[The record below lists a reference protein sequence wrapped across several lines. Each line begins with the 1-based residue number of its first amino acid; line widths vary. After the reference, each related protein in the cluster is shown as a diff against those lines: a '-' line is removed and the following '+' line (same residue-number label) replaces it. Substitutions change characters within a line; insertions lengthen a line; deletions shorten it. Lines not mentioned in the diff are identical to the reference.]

1 MRRSLPILFTLLAGS
16 TAALRGQ
23 SLTVYSGNGQIVLE
37 QFLTTVPMKVLARD
51 GRGNPAPNIPI
62 TWTITQGQGTIVRP
76 MAQTDASGFAT
87 ADFLGTAIPF
97 GLTYTQATVTAS
109 SSYGPA
115 SFFVTT
121 TLVRSP
127 SGGTA
132 SLPLVDL
139 LNPPPD
145 KLLITGRAG
154 AILPGAIQVRVAVG
168 SVLLPNVGVNMHY
181 YNEEEQ
187 LPAPFAQCRG
197 GEVLTNSLGV
207 ATCDLILND
216 QVGQVQI
223 SAVAGEMQKTRP
235 MLLNITQGTPCAY
248 SIAPGGQAF
257 ATAGGAGTIVLTTGS
272 GCAWAAASS
281 ANWVVLSGAVA
292 GSGSANISF
301 AVATNAGPTRSAT
314 ITIGSQVFNISQ
326 AAAGTTASPLTISTS
341 SPLSQGTVGTAYSQ
355 ALQATGG
362 TPPYQ
367 WAASNLP
374 PGLLLNGAIISGT
387 PTTAGSYSLSLT
399 LTDGARGSIT
409 QSFAVTVGTTP
420 ISTGGPVL
428 TNGSFPAAAVGQAYR
443 QAVTFTTSCTSPFG
457 QGPTIAVSS
466 GSLPP
471 GITLTSPVEKTW
483 VLAGTPTNG
492 GSYNFALTITE
503 VCGRTG
509 TASFLLPVSGAG
521 SGGGGGSAGAI
532 TPSQQQISFTVGA
545 GSAVRP
551 GDVIVGLTSSN
562 GSALAYTAT
571 IQNMTGGA
579 WLSITNGATGLT
591 PSSLTLSAGNFQTFA
606 AGTYTA
612 QLALQTNGNATV
624 IVPVTLTVTTAAPVS
639 VSPMSLV
646 FTTPTVQAPTFMQ
659 QSVQITASAATH
671 FTVNFINDSQ
681 SNWLGVTPGAGDTP
695 ATITVLANP
704 VGLRPGT
711 FTGRITITPSVGA
724 PVSVP
729 VSLVV
734 TAPPVF
740 SWSIPSADNSY
751 LTNGPAPSPLTVNLA
766 SSGSNLQF
774 QLTNPAASWLSV
786 TPRQG
791 ITPTNITLTFD
802 PSGLAPGVYQTVI
815 TASAIG
821 TASQPLTLPVTLS
834 VRQAAPTI
842 SAVLHGASFLPAL
855 LAPGLEVLIVGSN
868 LGPST
873 QADSMPDPDT
883 GLYPTS
889 LQGARILFDDYAAPI
904 LHASDQQV
912 TVLVPYSVA
921 GKADVRVVSEYRF
934 AQSIPQRFNVADTS
948 PGIFTGAGSQA
959 IVLNEDG
966 SYNSQTAG
974 ANPGSVIGILGT
986 GAGQTD
992 PAGIDGL
999 LTQDGAAGAPLMPVT
1014 AQIGGLNAEVISA
1027 APAPGQPAGVFL
1039 IKVRIPDD
1047 APRGTV
1053 VPLSVSVG
1061 SASTQDGVT
1070 IVIAP

>member
-1 MRRSLPILFTLLAGS
+1 
-16 TAALRGQ
+16 
-23 SLTVYSGNGQIVLE
+23 
-37 QFLTTVPMKVLARD
+37 
-51 GRGNPAPNIPI
+51 
-62 TWTITQGQGTIVRP
+62 
-76 MAQTDASGFAT
+76 
-87 ADFLGTAIPF
+87 
-97 GLTYTQATVTAS
+97 
-109 SSYGPA
+109 
-115 SFFVTT
+115 
-121 TLVRSP
+121 
-127 SGGTA
+127 
-132 SLPLVDL
+132 
-139 LNPPPD
+139 
-145 KLLITGRAG
+145 
-154 AILPGAIQVRVAVG
+154 
-168 SVLLPNVGVNMHY
+168 
-181 YNEEEQ
+181 
-187 LPAPFAQCRG
+187 
-197 GEVLTNSLGV
+197 
-207 ATCDLILND
+207 
-216 QVGQVQI
+216 
-223 SAVAGEMQKTRP
+223 MQKTRP
-235 MLLNITQGTPCAY
+235 MLLNITQGAACTY
-248 SIAPGGQAF
+248 SVSPGGQAF
-257 ATAGGAGTIVLTTGS
+257 ATAGGAGTIVLTAGS
-272 GCAWAAASS
+272 GCVWAAASS
-281 ANWVVLSGAVA
+281 AAWVVLSGAVA

-301 AVATNAGPTRSAT
+301 AVATNSGPARSAT
-314 ITIGSQVFNISQ
+314 ITVGSQVFNISQ

-341 SPLSQGTVGTAYSQ
+341 SPLTQGTVGTAYSQ

-367 WAASNLP
+367 WAAANLP

-387 PTTAGSYSLSLT
+387 PSAAGAYSLSLT
-399 LTDGARGSIT
+399 LTDGARSSVT
-409 QSFAVTVGTTP
+409 QTFNVTVGTTP
-420 ISTGGPVL
+420 VSTGGPVL
-428 TNGSFPAAAVGQAYR
+428 TNGNFPSAAVGQAYR

-457 QGPTIAVSS
+457 QGPTIVVSS

-471 GITLTSPVEKTW
+471 GIILTSPVEKTW
-483 VLAGTPTNG
+483 VLSGTPTTG
-492 GSYNFALTITE
+492 GSYSFALTITE

-509 TASFLLPVSGAG
+509 TASFMLPVSGAG
-521 SGGGGGSAGAI
+521 NGGGGSVGAI

-545 GSAVRP
+545 GSSVRP

-562 GSALAYTAT
+562 GAALGYTAS
-571 IQNMTGGA
+571 IQSMTGGS
-579 WLSITNGATGLT
+579 WLSITNGSAGVT
-591 PSSLTLSAGNFQTFA
+591 PSSLTLSVGNFQTFA

-624 IVPVTLTVTTAAPVS
+624 VVPVTLTVTNSAPVS

-671 FTVNFINDSQ
+671 FTVNFVNDSQ
-681 SNWLGVTPGAGDTP
+681 SNWLGVTPGVGDTP

-711 FTGRITITPSVGA
+711 FTGRITITPSNGPAVL
-724 PVSVP
+724 VP

-740 SWSIPSADNSY
+740 SWSIPAADNSY

-774 QLTNPAASWLSV
+774 QLTNPAASWLTV

-791 ITPTNITLTFD
+791 MTPTNITLTFD
-802 PSGLAPGVYQTVI
+802 PAGLAPGVYQTLV
-815 TASAIG
+815 TASAVG
-821 TASQPLTLPVTLS
+821 TASQPVTLPVTLS

-868 LGPST
+868 LGPTT
-873 QADSMPDPDT
+873 QADSAPDPDS

-889 LQGARILFDDYAAPI
+889 LQGARVLFDDYAAPI

-921 GKADVRVVSEYRF
+921 GKADVRVVAEYRF
-934 AQSIPQRFNVADTS
+934 AQSVPQRFNVADTS

-959 IVLNEDG
+959 IVINDDG

-974 ANPGSVIGILGT
+974 ANPGSVVSILGT

-999 LTQDGAAGAPLMPVT
+999 LMQDGVTATPLMPVT
-1014 AQIGGLNAEVISA
+1014 AQIGGLNAEVVSVG
-1027 APAPGQPAGVFL
+1027 PAPGQPAGVFL
-1039 IKVRIPDD
+1039 IKVKVPDD
-1047 APRGTV
+1047 APRGGV
-1053 VPLSVSVG
+1053 VPVSVSVG
-1061 SASTQDGVT
+1061 SASSQDGVT